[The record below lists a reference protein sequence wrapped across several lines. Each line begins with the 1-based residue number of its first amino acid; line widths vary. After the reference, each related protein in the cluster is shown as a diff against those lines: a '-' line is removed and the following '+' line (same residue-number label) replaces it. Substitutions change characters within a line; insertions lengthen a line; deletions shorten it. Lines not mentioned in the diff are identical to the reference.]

1 MGAGVGVATGAGVV
15 AGGGV
20 SGAAGVTTGVAT
32 GFTTGFTAAV
42 GVAVDAVFAAGVV
55 AGFDAGFLIVAV
67 DTVDLP
73 GVVLAGIVG
82 IAVMVSRGSTTVV
95 AFAPGTVML
104 TRLESRA
111 AAAVSRAA
119 DGSHEVTRRASAPTA
134 STEVVANRVFTC
146 FAPADEMP
154 ERRGDLPRPQKV
166 PRTSVRDNRTS
177 ELVLRYRP
185 GRGHRHGEADP
196 PYWSMSAAP
205 DTLFLEFQDALAGR
219 YSLDRELGRGGM
231 GIVYLAR
238 EVHLDRSVAIKLLP
252 PERAAQPG
260 LRDRFLREARLA
272 AKLSHPNII
281 PIHSVED
288 REGFVFYVMAF
299 VDGETLAQRVG
310 ARGPL
315 SSTEGTR
322 VLREVAWALAYA
334 HAQGLVHR
342 DVKPDNILLE
352 GATNRVLV
360 ADFGIAAAF
369 ADASADGISG
379 TPEFMSP
386 EQVLGAPL
394 DARSDLYGL
403 GATAFYAFSGRF
415 PFDGASVTEVLA
427 KQVTE
432 PAPPLASIGV
442 VVPRKLAALVDRCLA
457 KDPAHRPASAQSVA
471 EQLGVAIEQRRELPV
486 ALRAF
491 VRRNGRLDGG
501 GTLVSA
507 AVILPA
513 SLLISATAGLIAGF
527 AAFFSGAVLFPIAYF
542 TNAAYKLSLK
552 GFAHQDL
559 APAYSTEMER
569 AREELALERMLARP
583 GLVERWL
590 PSVAR
595 VSATIFGVTI
605 AVTLVES
612 VTGLR
617 VLSWFFDYRDFD
629 PPMIF
634 RVLGG
639 WTAIAGAIAMLSTV
653 TSIAL
658 AQRRRDVDTEFW
670 SRLWLG
676 RAGKALF
683 AFARKLMGKRVPVS
697 AMTHRA
703 TELSLGLAAEQLFE
717 SLPKATRTAIGD
729 VPAILKRLQDD
740 AQALRRRYDDLQEA
754 LAAAGDVAESEGYAD
769 VRSAR
774 DEIHSRL
781 GEAVGAL
788 ETIRLNLLRLH
799 AGSASVESLTTHL
812 GIAAEVSEQVERL
825 IAAHEEVDRSLRFPR
840 TIQPTPV

>member
-1 MGAGVGVATGAGVV
+1 
-15 AGGGV
+15 
-20 SGAAGVTTGVAT
+20 
-32 GFTTGFTAAV
+32 
-42 GVAVDAVFAAGVV
+42 
-55 AGFDAGFLIVAV
+55 
-67 DTVDLP
+67 
-73 GVVLAGIVG
+73 
-82 IAVMVSRGSTTVV
+82 
-95 AFAPGTVML
+95 
-104 TRLESRA
+104 
-111 AAAVSRAA
+111 
-119 DGSHEVTRRASAPTA
+119 
-134 STEVVANRVFTC
+134 
-146 FAPADEMP
+146 
-154 ERRGDLPRPQKV
+154 
-166 PRTSVRDNRTS
+166 
-177 ELVLRYRP
+177 
-185 GRGHRHGEADP
+185 
-196 PYWSMSAAP
+196 MSASP
-205 DTLFLEFQDALAGR
+205 DPLFLEFQDAIAGR

-252 PERAAQPG
+252 PERAAQPA

-352 GATNRVLV
+352 GATSRVLV

-369 ADASADGISG
+369 ADASADGIAG

-403 GATAFYAFSGRF
+403 GATAFYAFSGRV
-415 PFDGASVTEVLA
+415 PFEGASVTEVLA

-432 PAPPLASIGV
+432 AAPPLASIGV

-457 KDPAHRPASAQSVA
+457 KDPAHRPASAQSVG

-501 GTLVSA
+501 GTLIA
-507 AVILPA
+507 AAAILPT
-513 SLLISATAGLIAGF
+513 SVFVSGMYGPIPGF
-527 AAFFSGAVLFPIAYF
+527 AAFFVGTVLFPIAYF
-542 TNAAYKLSLK
+542 TNSAYKLSLK

-559 APAYSTEMER
+559 APAFASEMER

-583 GLVERWL
+583 GAIERWL

-595 VSATIFGVTI
+595 VSSVMFGLTIGITVLEIT
-605 AVTLVES
+605 
-612 VTGLR
+612 TGFR
-617 VLSWFFDYRDFD
+617 VLSLFGVSDLAGRLPVFVDATN
-629 PPMIF
+629 
-634 RVLGG
+634 G
-639 WTAIAGAIAMLSTV
+639 WPIHSGSIALLSTV

-658 AQRRRDVDTEFW
+658 AQRRRDIDTEFW

-676 RAGKALF
+676 RAGKSLF
-683 AFARKLMGKRVPVS
+683 AFARKLMGKKVPVS

-703 TELSLGLAAEQLFE
+703 TELSLGMAAEQLFE
-717 SLPKATRTAIGD
+717 SLPKATRTAVGD

-740 AQALRRRYDDLQEA
+740 AQSLRRRYDDLQEA

-840 TIQPTPV
+840 EIATTPV